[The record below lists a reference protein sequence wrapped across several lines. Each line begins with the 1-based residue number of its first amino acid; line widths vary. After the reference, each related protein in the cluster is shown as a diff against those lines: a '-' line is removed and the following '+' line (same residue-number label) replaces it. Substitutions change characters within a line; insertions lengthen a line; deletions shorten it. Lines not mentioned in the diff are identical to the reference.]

1 MHTHKPGRF
10 TLSADRS
17 YQMLYEKLE
26 VQQFSAGTR
35 FSRSAFRF
43 NSHFERALAGKRGAV
58 GG

>member
-1 MHTHKPGRF
+1 
-10 TLSADRS
+10 
-17 YQMLYEKLE
+17 MLYEKLE